1 MNVRLWDGIVKHSA
15 GSGLCK
21 FPLPTHCRA
30 FHLQFLPLSSESL
43 SPPRSLVHSG
53 RFSYLLKLPVSI
65 LSAGPQ
71 GFNPLTP
78 TQCLIMFPFSPSCP
92 LSHPGLS
99 LSLVPP
105 IIAPFTL
112 PSGIKSSSL
121 GLLGLL
127 TSLSSMDYIL
137 GILYL
142 FG

>member
-1 MNVRLWDGIVKHSA
+1 
-15 GSGLCK
+15 
-21 FPLPTHCRA
+21 
-30 FHLQFLPLSSESL
+30 
-43 SPPRSLVHSG
+43 
-53 RFSYLLKLPVSI
+53 
-65 LSAGPQ
+65 
-71 GFNPLTP
+71 
-78 TQCLIMFPFSPSCP
+78 MFPFSPSCP